1 MAFQTTWCLILG
13 LAVILPLITPAKSQ
27 VGSFDEEEERRRNI
41 LRVGSF
47 DEEEGRRNIPQVGS
61 FDEEEGRRNILREEE
76 NRQALDE
83 DKLAIEED
91 RRKARLDK
99 KCRRKQ
105 FRLKNKRLCKSA
117 EIAAETAEMP
127 PALFVPQMVAEEP
140 KMPPALFVHH
150 EPEPIVEVMG
160 GDHSKMG

>member
-13 LAVILPLITPAKSQ
+13 LAVILPLITPAKGQ
-27 VGSFDEEEERRRNI
+27 VGSFDEEEGRRRNI

-47 DEEEGRRNIPQVGS
+47 DEEEGRRNI
-61 FDEEEGRRNILREEE
+61 LRGEE
-76 NRQALDE
+76 NREALDD

-91 RRKARLDK
+91 RRKARLDR

-105 FRLKNKRLCKSA
+105 FRLRNKRLCKPA

-150 EPEPIVEVMG
+150 EPEPIVETMG

>member
-13 LAVILPLITPAKSQ
+13 LAVILPLITPAK
-27 VGSFDEEEERRRNI
+27 G
-41 LRVGSF
+41 
-47 DEEEGRRNIPQVGS
+47 QVGS
-61 FDEEEGRRNILREEE
+61 FDEEEGRRNILRGEE
-76 NRQALDE
+76 NREALDD

-117 EIAAETAEMP
+117 EMP
-127 PALFVPQMVAEEP
+127 PALFVPRMVAEEP

-150 EPEPIVEVMG
+150 EPEPI
-160 GDHSKMG
+160 